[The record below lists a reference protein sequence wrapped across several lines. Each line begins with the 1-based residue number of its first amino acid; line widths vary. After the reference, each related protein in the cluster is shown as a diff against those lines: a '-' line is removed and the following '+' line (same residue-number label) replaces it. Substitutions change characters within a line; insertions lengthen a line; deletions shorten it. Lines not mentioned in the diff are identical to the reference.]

1 MTDSIC
7 AFPPNKVTQLDPKEP
22 NEQMPSLWSDN
33 GGLLWLTPQAL
44 AIFLE
49 LKNKIGKRKKGHN
62 FYQANPPWE
71 ITVYVPVHEHTWVIF
86 FFSLFSWLFTVYFS
100 LLLQSGPWGTW
111 MLSSWPFTSLCLGYR
126 NFSVVATCRLLSKGW
141 NINSTRSGCI
151 VEGEVLTMNFAAYP
165 FSVTISEIWFDQKM
179 RQKPLLISFSIC
191 NSLYW
196 FVAIDLLIFIIFQT

>member
-86 FFSLFSWLFTVYFS
+86 FFLSFPGYSQFTFLFYFRVALEALECFHLGHSLHCVWVTETSAWWQGAGSFQKV
-100 LLLQSGPWGTW
+100 GT
-111 MLSSWPFTSLCLGYR
+111 STAR
-126 NFSVVATCRLLSKGW
+126 AVVA
-141 NINSTRSGCI
+141 
-151 VEGEVLTMNFAAYP
+151 
-165 FSVTISEIWFDQKM
+165 
-179 RQKPLLISFSIC
+179 
-191 NSLYW
+191 
-196 FVAIDLLIFIIFQT
+196 

>member
-86 FFSLFSWLFTVYFS
+86 FFSLFLVIHS
-100 LLLQSGPWGTW
+100 LLFSSTSEWPLRHLNAFILAIHFTASG
-111 MLSSWPFTSLCLGYR
+111 L
-126 NFSVVATCRLLSKGW
+126 
-141 NINSTRSGCI
+141 
-151 VEGEVLTMNFAAYP
+151 
-165 FSVTISEIWFDQKM
+165 
-179 RQKPLLISFSIC
+179 QKPQRGGNVPAPFKRLEHQQHAQWLHSWGWSLSHEFCCLSIFC
-191 NSLYW
+191 HNFWDTVWSENAPKTSANL
-196 FVAIDLLIFIIFQT
+196 F